1 MKIKST
7 TYLLTILLSIGFFSC
22 EKDNKITPPPAAAE
36 FAVNSFVGKYFIK
49 NDPNSVFKIPV
60 GITNI
65 SNEPRTVNFTVTSPT
80 GATQGQQY
88 TLSSNSIVIPAGKSV
103 DSISLQGIYAGYA
116 SRGIDTLVFQITS
129 GNDPGVFEG
138 YDTYKVILQKYCDVN
153 INDFVGTYTQSFDDG
168 TYGPYQIEVVSA
180 TSTGNTS
187 GYLMISNLWD
197 AGGSTPIRVNL
208 DWSDPSNFST
218 SIPAGQ
224 DLYVDGTYG
233 PAKVKPNGYG
243 TFSSCNNTIS
253 LKYQVYVAAGSF
265 AATSTTM
272 AR

>member
-1 MKIKST
+1 MKIKSKL
-7 TYLLTILLSIGFFSC
+7 YLLIILVSVGFFSC
-22 EKDNKITPPPAAAE
+22 EKDNKITPPPPAAE

-60 GITNI
+60 GITNV
-65 SNEPRTVNFTVTSPT
+65 SNEARTVNFTVTSPT
-80 GATQGQQY
+80 GATQGQQF
-88 TLSSNSIVIPAGKSV
+88 TLPGNSLVIPAGKSV

-129 GNDPGVFEG
+129 GDGLGAFSG

-168 TYGPYQIEVVSA
+168 SYGPYEIEVVSA
-180 TSTGNTS
+180 TATGSTS

-197 AGGSTPIRVNL
+197 ANGPTPVRVNL

-218 SIPAGQ
+218 SVAAGQ
-224 DLYVDGTYG
+224 NLYVDGTYG
-233 PAKVKPNGYG
+233 QAKVKPNGFG
-243 TFSSCNNTIS
+243 TFSSCNNTIT

-265 AATSTTM
+265 AATTTTM